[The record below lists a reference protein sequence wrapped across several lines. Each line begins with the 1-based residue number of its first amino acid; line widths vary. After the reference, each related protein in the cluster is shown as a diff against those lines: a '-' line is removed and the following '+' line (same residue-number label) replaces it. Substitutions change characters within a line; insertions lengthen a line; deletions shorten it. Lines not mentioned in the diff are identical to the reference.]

1 MAGVVKIGNPHLRL
15 DRKIITDG
23 GKGTTTASGAL
34 TVTFNKTFRDIR
46 KLIVQPWGTGERW
59 EEIDFDDLPNP
70 TDFDLRIYDE
80 NGTQIESAFSWSAEG
95 I

>member
-1 MAGVVKIGNPHLRL
+1 MAGVVKIGTPHLRL

-23 GKGTTTASGAL
+23 GKGTSLASGAL

-46 KLIVQPWGTGERW
+46 KLIVQPFGTGVRW
-59 EEIDFDDLPNP
+59 EEIDFDDVPNP
-70 TDFDLRIYDE
+70 TDFDLRIYDDT
-80 NGTQIESAFSWSAEG
+80 GTQIASSFTWSAEG

>member
-1 MAGVVKIGNPHLRL
+1 MTGVVKIGNPHLRL

-23 GKGTTTASGAL
+23 GKGTSSATVAV

-46 KLIVQPWGTGERW
+46 KLIVQPYGVGRRW
-59 EEIDFDDLPNP
+59 EEIDFDDVPNP
-70 TDFDLRIYDE
+70 SDFDLRIYDE
-80 NGTQIESAFSWSAEG
+80 NGDQIASAYTWSAEG